1 MRALSLLVLA
11 GCCGQEPPDWLPLDP
26 VAVSGATPLE
36 VDLAAALVDDKGAPT
51 IRARAEEGVSVV
63 VQDGALFVTAEPGF
77 EGWTRVALEAE
88 DACGNTATTNLSVEV
103 VDNAPA
109 GTECPTTLTW
119 TGSASRV
126 AVAGTFNDWSDDAT
140 PMEDVDGTWTVT
152 LDLAPGAYPYKLVVD
167 GAWQCDPA
175 ADFAHCDD
183 GQAWD
188 DMACAPGGNSC
199 NSLLVV
205 PGCDAPVLTV
215 DTLAID
221 RDGNGVTVSGS
232 ASSTPSN
239 PWATLDGEAIDAWDG
254 ATFSFAATGLSDGRH
269 TLRFGADG
277 AETAYVPFWLDD
289 GAWETGVLYF
299 AFVDRFANGDTS
311 NDTPEGADVDYAG
324 GDWQGVID
332 RLDYLDEMGVTAL
345 WLTAPWDN
353 AEGPWGGSCG
363 ATYSAYHGYWPDSAG
378 LEEHFGDEAKLR
390 ELVDAAHA
398 RNMRVMVDWVAN
410 HVHDDHAWVT
420 EHPEWFNPR
429 YICEE
434 DEDGDG
440 VSNWNQRTE
449 TCWFASYLP
458 DLDYTEVDPLV
469 TMVDDAVAFAKD
481 YELDGYRVD
490 AVKHMPHAVVYNL
503 QSRILGEIEHRDAGG
518 DEDFRTI
525 GETFDGAST
534 IAAYVGE
541 RELDSQFDFP
551 LYWQVVAAFA
561 RDEAGL
567 SNGDGSLKS
576 TLDASR
582 GSYGGALMSPFLGN
596 HDVAR
601 FIAHAS
607 GEIASLYGDG
617 ACDSEGA
624 LRDPDVPPGWS
635 EPYDRLMLAWTF
647 LFATEGLPLVYYGDE
662 IGLPGYADPDNRQPM
677 RFGDDLSV
685 DEARVLDHVRA
696 LGQARRAHPA
706 MAVGTRTEW
715 WENEADF
722 WAWARVYEDDA
733 VIVLLNRSDVSRT
746 VGNGLAFAGLPQG
759 TWEDLLTGDVF
770 TSAGDS
776 LTVDVPARGSRVLAP
791 R

>member
-1 MRALSLLVLA
+1 MRVLSLLLLA

-26 VAVSGATPLE
+26 VTVAGSVPIE
-36 VDLAAALVDDKGAPT
+36 VDVAAALVDDKGTPT
-51 IRARAEEGVSVV
+51 VRAEAEAGVSAAIQGGTLV
-63 VQDGALFVTAEPGF
+63 LTAEPGF

-109 GTECPTTLTW
+109 GTACPATLTW
-119 TGSASRV
+119 SGSASRV
-126 AVAGTFNDWSDDAT
+126 AVAGTFNDWSTDAT
-140 PMEDVDGTWTVT
+140 PMEEADGAWTVT

-167 GAWQCDPA
+167 GGWTCDPA
-175 ADFAHCDD
+175 AEYAHCDD
-183 GQAWD
+183 GQTWED
-188 DMACAPGGNSC
+188 ACTPGANAC

-205 PGCDAPVLTV
+205 RECDAPVLTV
-215 DTLAID
+215 DALAID
-221 RDGNGVTVSGS
+221 REGNGVSVSGT

-239 PWATLDGEAIDAWDG
+239 AWATLDGDAIDAWDG
-254 ATFSFAATGLSDGRH
+254 ATFSFSASGLSDGRH

-299 AFVDRFANGDTS
+299 AFVDRFADGDTS
-311 NDTPEGADVDYAG
+311 NDASEGADVDYAG
-324 GDWQGVID
+324 GDWQGVTD
-332 RLDYLDEMGVTAL
+332 RLDYLEEMGVTAL

-353 AEGPWGGSCG
+353 AEGAWAGSCG
-363 ATYSAYHGYWPDSAG
+363 ATYSAYHGYWPDSSG
-378 LEEHFGDEAKLR
+378 LEEHFGDEATLR
-390 ELVDAAHA
+390 ALVDAAHA

-410 HVHDDHAWVT
+410 HVHQDHAWVA
-420 EHPEWFNPR
+420 EHPDWFNDAFV
-429 YICEE
+429 CEE
-434 DEDGDG
+434 DEDGNG
-440 VSNWNQRTE
+440 VDNWTQRTE

-469 TMVDDAVAFAKD
+469 AMVDDAVAFAKD

-490 AVKHMPHAVVYNL
+490 AVKHMPHAVVFNL
-503 QSRILGEIEHRDAGG
+503 QSRVLGEIEHRDAGG

-541 RELDSQFDFP
+541 RQLDSQFDFP

-582 GSYGGALMSPFLGN
+582 ASYGGAVMSPFLGN

-601 FIAHAS
+601 FLAHAS
-607 GEIASLYGDG
+607 GEVASLYGDG
-617 ACDSEGA
+617 ACNDDGTP
-624 LRDPDVPPGWS
+624 RDADVPPGWS
-635 EPYDRLMLAWTF
+635 EPYQRLMLAWTF

-677 RFGDDLSV
+677 RFGDELSA
-685 DEARVLDHVRA
+685 DEEAVLAHVRA

-715 WENEADF
+715 WENEAEF
-722 WAWARVYEDDA
+722 WAWARTYEDDA
-733 VIVLLNRSDVSRT
+733 VLVLLNRADAART
-746 VGNGLAFAGLPQG
+746 VTNGLAFAGLPQG
-759 TWEDLLTGDVF
+759 SWEDLLTGEVF
-770 TSAGDS
+770 TSSGDS
-776 LTVDVPARGSRVLAP
+776 LTVEVPALGSRVLAP